1 MEEQRKQIGTRIK
14 QRRKALHRTQDDVA
28 EYLGCSNNTVSSIE
42 TGKQKEKM
50 TKSAAKGVANV
61 LNSVLRTEA
70 NTTSCLA
77 LCQPKAPKE
86 LSRFKKSK

>member
-1 MEEQRKQIGTRIK
+1 MK
-14 QRRKALHRTQDDVA
+14 
-28 EYLGCSNNTVSSIE
+28 
-42 TGKQKEKM
+42 KEKM
-50 TKSAAKGVANV
+50 TKNAAKGVVNV

-86 LSRFKKSK
+86 LSQETIPFLHLEIIYSF

>member
-1 MEEQRKQIGTRIK
+1 MK
-14 QRRKALHRTQDDVA
+14 
-28 EYLGCSNNTVSSIE
+28 
-42 TGKQKEKM
+42 KEKM
-50 TKSAAKGVANV
+50 TKNAAKGVVNV